1 MYTKREKSSLGLE
14 VGNTKTVIDKKI
26 KAIEDDIMVGVNAR
40 LKELKL
46 AVKYQQQDS
55 QHLERQMKMMSNED
69 IQTQEIIKLCQAKLD
84 KLEASVGNYKKKSL
98 Q

>member
-1 MYTKREKSSLGLE
+1 LYTRRDKSSLGLE
-14 VGNTKTVIDKKI
+14 VGNTKTILDKKI

-55 QHLERQMKMMSNED
+55 QHLERQMNMMSKED
-69 IQTQEIIKLCQAKLD
+69 IQTQEILNLCKAKLD
-84 KLEASVGNYKKKSL
+84 KLEVSVGDYKKKS
-98 Q
+98 QQ